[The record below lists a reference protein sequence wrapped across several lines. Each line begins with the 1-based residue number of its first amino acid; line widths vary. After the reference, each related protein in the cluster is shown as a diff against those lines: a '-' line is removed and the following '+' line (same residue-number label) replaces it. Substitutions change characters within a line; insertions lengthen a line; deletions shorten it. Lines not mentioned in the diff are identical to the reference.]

1 MIAQFRVRDKRLQDV
16 ITDGSFL
23 HISEV
28 GQMCDEIGV
37 CAEVGRV
44 KASLTVVF
52 MPCGQQVIVKELSD
66 GSCVEVVL

>member
-1 MIAQFRVRDKRLQDV
+1 MIVQFRVRDKRLQDV

-23 HISEV
+23 HIS
-28 GQMCDEIGV
+28 EIGV

-52 MPCGQQVIVKELSD
+52 MPCGQQVIVEEFSD